1 MTAGAPL
8 LHGSGAVIRSILALL
23 ALYAATAAAIG
34 RKPVRPMEARVEQM
48 ERLLE
53 QSQQRAS
60 QAEAVIQ
67 QMQEAMQQQAARAAA
82 QDAAAEA
89 ARAIGASVPN
99 GIAEPPTAQIVD
111 TRMLGKPRNFDG
123 KATGWMGLQVLAD
136 SLCRCSKP

>member
-89 ARAIGASVPN
+89 ARAIWGECAQWNRRAADGTDRRHADARQAAELRRQGNRLDGATSS
-99 GIAEPPTAQIVD
+99 
-111 TRMLGKPRNFDG
+111 R
-123 KATGWMGLQVLAD
+123 
-136 SLCRCSKP
+136 